1 MWIVV
6 SYGTEFNM
14 IWLYHRKYRN
24 LQSDWPYENNLGNP
38 LIHAVRTITRYV
50 SSCGTTLIIIIMCCT
65 ESVPSRCQF
74 NPVYFYNCIMWVSI
88 VCLARSNGRSSCY
101 CCSLSLLLTLGY
113 NGNPD

>member
-24 LQSDWPYENNLGNP
+24 LHSDWPYENNLGNP

-50 SSCGTTLIIIIMCCT
+50 SSCGTTLIIIIMCLMSFYKISDPST
-65 ESVPSRCQF
+65 EFPALSRF
-74 NPVYFYNCIMWVSI
+74 PVGVS
-88 VCLARSNGRSSCY
+88 S
-101 CCSLSLLLTLGY
+101 TLY
-113 NGNPD
+113 IFITA